1 MKTVKLGPMRL
12 ELSKASKLAE
22 SSTRLP
28 SKGEVGGTSDFK
40 EKEVMHVG
48 QLTRVN
54 AKVHSETVI
63 VFCILTC

>member
-40 EKEVMHVG
+40 EKEVIC
-48 QLTRVN
+48 T
-54 AKVHSETVI
+54 KE
-63 VFCILTC
+63 